1 VAIAFVQSASNT
13 ATSNMTTTGVTPTF
27 SGAATAGNLVVVM
40 MASRG
45 NRAFTA
51 SDEFSW
57 SNIPNSNLN
66 NSTNCDITGYYRI
79 AGAGEAA
86 SQGNFTIDSA
96 NVHCA
101 VIAMEFSGVDSVTP
115 FADSNSQTDSGTA
128 HDAVL
133 GGSLDSGTTYALAWF
148 WVAAQTTD
156 YASVSAGTLQETP
169 NTSGGSPIAAAGA
182 YQLTQTGATSYSRT
196 TTAGGSAASTGFWVV
211 MNTSTGISTR
221 TATPVTLA
229 IQETSARTAT
239 PATVAIQEVV
249 ARTATPVTLAAQAT
263 QAATASP
270 VTACIA
276 YYDHIPGTY
285 TTNTAVGN
293 LLDITSETLVY
304 YWDVTNLATF
314 VLPPLAQMTIQ
325 EWAEEIDEVANLGIA
340 DVVKLQM
347 DEAGTVIAVFD
358 SSISDKPFRVSR
370 LNIEGAVDMSAYY
383 FYLDGTDQP

>member
-1 VAIAFVQSASNT
+1 
-13 ATSNMTTTGVTPTF
+13 MTTTGVTPTF

-115 FADSNSQTDSGTA
+115 FADSNSQTDSSTA
-128 HDAVL
+128 HDATL
-133 GGSLDSGTTYALAWF
+133 GGSLNAGSTYALAWF
-148 WVAAQTTD
+148 WVAAITTD

-196 TTAGGSAASTGFWVV
+196 TTAGGSASATGFWVV
-211 MNTSTGISTR
+211 MNTDSGIRTR
-221 TATPVTLA
+221 TATPVTIA
-229 IQETSARTAT
+229 IQET
-239 PATVAIQEVV
+239 P
-249 ARTATPVTLAAQAT
+249 ARTATPVTIAIQEAVARTASPVTLAIQAT
-263 QAATASP
+263 QARTASP
-270 VTACIA
+270 VTAGIA
-276 YYDHIPGTY
+276 LQDLFYGTY
-285 TTNTAVGN
+285 TNNVWLGNTYDV
-293 LLDITSETLVY
+293 SSKRLVY
-304 YWDVTNLATF
+304 ILMIDSMSFFVTDPRVTLEIQNWAIDIDDPGDV
-314 VLPPLAQMTIQ
+314 QTISTVIF
-325 EWAEEIDEVANLGIA
+325 E
-340 DVVKLQM
+340 
-347 DEAGTVIAVFD
+347 EAGTALLQFD
-358 SSISDKPFRVSR
+358 DAINDKPNFVAQ
-370 LNIEGAVDMSAYY
+370 LTVEGAADLKLLIYY
-383 FYLDGTDQP
+383 LNGTDELD